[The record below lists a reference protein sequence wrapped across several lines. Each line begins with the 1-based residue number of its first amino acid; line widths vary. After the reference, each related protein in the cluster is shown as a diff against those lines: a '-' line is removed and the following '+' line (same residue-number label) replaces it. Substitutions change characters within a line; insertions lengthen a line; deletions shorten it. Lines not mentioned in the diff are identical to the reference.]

1 MVYTVVTKRKPH
13 DATGRTAIELA
24 WGWGDRPRPGPRP
37 SLNLKQI
44 VDATVALADAEGIEA
59 VSMQRVAEGV
69 GVTPMALYRYVGSK
83 DDLIFLAVDAAAG
96 APPPSPAN
104 RGRWRAAVERWA
116 RGQLDLLTAHP
127 WVVQVPVTD
136 PPLGPNQVAW
146 MERFLES
153 ISGSGLHEADQ
164 LGVLN
169 LLSGYVLGHV
179 RLYADLTQGARVRG
193 LTREEAERRYMETI
207 RRVIDTALFP
217 RVAAAFEAA
226 SAVPSEDA
234 RADFEFGLARILDG
248 VEAMARPRGL

>member
-1 MVYTVVTKRKPH
+1 MKRKPP
-13 DATGRTAIELA
+13 DATRRTALELA

-37 SLNLKQI
+37 SLKLEEI
-44 VDATVALADAEGIEA
+44 VDATVELADADGIDA
-59 VSMQRVAEGV
+59 VSMQRIAERV

-96 APPPSPAN
+96 KPPPFPAK
-104 RGRWRAAVERWA
+104 RERWRAAVERWA
-116 RGQLDLLTAHP
+116 RGQMDLLTAHP

-153 ISGSGLHEADQ
+153 ISGSGLFEVDQ

-169 LLSGYVLGHV
+169 LLSGFVLGHV
-179 RLYADLTQGARVRG
+179 RLYADLTQGARARG
-193 LTREEAERRYMETI
+193 LSREEAEGRYVETI
-207 RRVIDTALFP
+207 RQVIGTERFP
-217 RVAAAFEAA
+217 HVAAAFMAM
-226 SAVPSEDA
+226 SAVPAADA

-248 VEAMARPRGL
+248 VEVMARRADG